1 MEPGPRD
8 DEIFSKIPARFC
20 DRMILDIPTATWI
33 RVLASNPILK
43 KEVLE
48 GFSLQ
53 PGKFSKMLHQPRI
66 VGRLRRKLQ
75 TDKTF
80 LEKMLA
86 EWKEEQSAIVSYLAM
101 LDTDFIAKNRWK
113 ISALLGPERFCL
125 GLYSLGLL
133 NRQWVTEAVQEDD
146 DRTGPPDVGLFDL
159 LAPTLYVWGGF
170 IEKNPDLSKRFL
182 ESTQGAGFLFDIEED
197 QTGQKAVRD
206 PELKEPF
213 RKVEKKLQKTQVE
226 LVRAGEQLNSL
237 RRENESLRKKMR
249 ECETEFE
256 NKLSESLNQRR
267 REWFERYQYLDKEG
281 AGKEAERLESTL
293 QRTRRALELQKRAD
307 EEYGLISD
315 IRTKLLEIDLSLD
328 HIEGVYAS
336 SLVVH
341 KEVEKVKEALVSE
354 KNRLLKLP
362 GIRRVI
368 GSQHAG
374 ESQIIARINLL
385 DPISANLPKINKLLK
400 MVGTLSEI
408 GLVSDPAQVEEAVRH
423 KKRQILERLYSQF
436 EPGREER
443 PPEARFR
450 HLEDFISAG
459 QSMRY
464 ELFIDGYNVLLRVHG
479 GGEHFP
485 RMDFT
490 QFREQFIEAVAAK
503 SRYFAKVCLVFD
515 GVEDSRDVQANVQI
529 IYTDKTKSSAD
540 AVIIERIT
548 ARKDKNIL
556 LVTGDEGIISSVQ
569 DKIFALID
577 VVAFYMFLFE

>member
-20 DRMILDIPTATWI
+20 DRMIRDIPTATWV

-66 VGRLRRKLQ
+66 MGRLRRKLQ
-75 TDKTF
+75 TDRTF
-80 LEKMLA
+80 LGKMLA

-113 ISALLGPERFCL
+113 IRALLGPERFCI

-133 NRQWVTEAVQEDD
+133 NRQWAADAVQEDD
-146 DRTGPPDVGLFDL
+146 DRNGPPDVGLFDL
-159 LAPTLYVWGGF
+159 LAPTLHVWGGF
-170 IEKNPDLSKRFL
+170 IEKNPELSKRFL
-182 ESTQGAGFLFDIEED
+182 ESTQGAGFLFDMEED
-197 QTGQKAVRD
+197 QTGQRAGRD

-213 RKVEKKLQKTQVE
+213 RKVEKKLQETQVE
-226 LVRAGEQLNSL
+226 LIRAGEQLNSL
-237 RRENESLRKKMR
+237 RRENESLRKKIR

-281 AGKEAERLESTL
+281 AGKEAERLESML

-328 HIEGVYAS
+328 HIEAVYAS

-362 GIRRVI
+362 GIRKVI
-368 GSQHAG
+368 GSHHAG
-374 ESQIIARINLL
+374 ESEIIARINLL
-385 DPISANLPKINKLLK
+385 DPVPVNLPKINKLLK

-443 PPEARFR
+443 PPEAQFR

-459 QSMRY
+459 QSRRY
-464 ELFIDGYNVLLRVHG
+464 DLFIDGYNVLLRVHG

-556 LVTGDEGIISSVQ
+556 LVTEDEGIISSVQ